1 MFGFDRRFI
10 YIIIAVMALSFL
22 TSMNTD
28 KLLSLV
34 LTIPGVIIAM
44 TFHEYAHAKAAD
56 KLGDDTPRMQGRLNL
71 NPFSHVNPIGMAM
84 LVFAGFGWGR
94 PVEINPRNF
103 NRNMELTKAEAI
115 VSVAGPA
122 INFIL
127 AFVFMII
134 LHIILLMGAGTSS
147 NSIMPYIIQMVAYT
161 VSINLGL
168 GVFNLIPLPPLD
180 GSKIL
185 YHFLPFNGRQW
196 FENNQMY
203 FYIGFLIIFITGIA
217 GDIISPIIGGVYNVY
232 SFVIGQLFSLFI

>member
-10 YIIIAVMALSFL
+10 YIIIAIMALSFL
-22 TSMNTD
+22 TSMTGD

-34 LTIPGVIIAM
+34 LTIPGVLIAM

-56 KLGDDTPRMQGRLNL
+56 KLGDDTPRIQGRLNL
-71 NPFSHVNPIGMAM
+71 NPFSHVDPIGLAL

-94 PVEINPRNF
+94 PVEINPNNF

-122 INFIL
+122 INFIIAL
-127 AFVFMII
+127 VAMII
-134 LHIILLMGAGTSS
+134 YVAMISFGFVVNELTF
-147 NSIMPYIIQMVAYT
+147 YIAQVVNYT
-161 VSINLGL
+161 VAVNLGL

-185 YHFLPFNGRQW
+185 YHFLPYNGRRW

-217 GDIISPIIGGVYNVY
+217 GDIISPIMDAVY
-232 SFVIGQLFSLFI
+232 SGYAFAVTQVFSLFV

>member
-1 MFGFDRRFI
+1 
-10 YIIIAVMALSFL
+10 
-22 TSMNTD
+22 
-28 KLLSLV
+28 
-34 LTIPGVIIAM
+34 
-44 TFHEYAHAKAAD
+44 
-56 KLGDDTPRMQGRLNL
+56 
-71 NPFSHVNPIGMAM
+71 M